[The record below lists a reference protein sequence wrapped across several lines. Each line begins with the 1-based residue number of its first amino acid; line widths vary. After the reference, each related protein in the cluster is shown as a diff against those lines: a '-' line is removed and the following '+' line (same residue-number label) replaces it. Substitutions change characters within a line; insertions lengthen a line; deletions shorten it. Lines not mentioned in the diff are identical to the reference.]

1 MNPISALLN
10 SDAGLAVVIP
20 IALGLLTLIVFVH
33 EFGHFVFARRFGV
46 GVKEFAI
53 GFPPRV
59 WSRVRGGRFIAAH
72 AVGAQRRRRVDG
84 YLRRMSPPESANEM
98 RAAIVIMRGQSE
110 RLREDLRQAASAGAN
125 GAVIVGGDER
135 TIETAALPT
144 RDLPTVRID
153 DTHASALDRH
163 LAIGDLPA
171 ELQLGAPAGDLAH
184 SARLRLGG
192 TRFAIN
198 SVPLGGY
205 VRMVGESGEFDAPGS
220 FTQRR
225 PWQRALILVA
235 GPFAN
240 FLLAPLLF
248 LAAALIADVAG
259 AQVTG
264 VAPSSPAAVAGLQAG
279 DRLVAIGGNEIHS
292 PADVPQAV
300 IAAVGRPLELEI
312 RRGDVRRVV
321 VAVPRP
327 APPWGEGALGIR
339 VGAVFEPLPL
349 HRAIPRSL
357 ERTVWAIALLP
368 RAIADW
374 RSGTQALEIAGPVGI
389 VDLIGQAARQ
399 GPEVVFFLA
408 ALLSAQI
415 GLINLLPWPGLDG
428 GRLVFV
434 TFEWLTGR
442 RLPPRREAAF
452 HFVGIMLLLT
462 LAVLITVGDVQRL
475 TGG

>member
-1 MNPISALLN
+1 
-10 SDAGLAVVIP
+10 
-20 IALGLLTLIVFVH
+20 
-33 EFGHFVFARRFGV
+33 
-46 GVKEFAI
+46 
-53 GFPPRV
+53 
-59 WSRVRGGRFIAAH
+59 
-72 AVGAQRRRRVDG
+72 
-84 YLRRMSPPESANEM
+84 MSPPETADEM
-98 RAAIVIMRGQSE
+98 RAVIVIVEGESE
-110 RLREDLRQAASAGAN
+110 RLSDDLRQAARAGAN
-125 GAVIVGGDER
+125 GAVIVGGDEQA
-135 TIETAALPT
+135 IETALLPV
-144 RDLPTVRID
+144 RDLTTVRID
-153 DTHASALDRH
+153 ETHASELDRH

-171 ELQLGAPAGDLAH
+171 ELQVGAPANGLAG

-225 PWQRALILVA
+225 PWQRAMILVA

-259 AQVTG
+259 AEVTG
-264 VAPSSPAAVAGLQAG
+264 VAPNSPAAMAGLQAG
-279 DRLVAIGGNEIHS
+279 DRLVAIGGHEIRS
-292 PADVPQAV
+292 PAEVPPAV
-300 IAAVGRPLELEI
+300 SAAVGRPLEVEI

-327 APPWGEGALGIR
+327 EPPPGEGALGIR

-349 HRAIPRSL
+349 QQAIPRSL
-357 ERTVWAIALLP
+357 ERTVLAIALLP
-368 RAIADW
+368 MAIADW
-374 RSGTQALEIAGPVGI
+374 VSGSQAVDIAGPVGI
-389 VDLIGQAARQ
+389 VDAIGQAARQ

-434 TFEWLTGR
+434 IFEWLTGR

-462 LAVLITVGDVQRL
+462 LAVVITVGDVQRL
-475 TGG
+475 AGG

>member
-10 SDAGLAVVIP
+10 SDASLAVVIP

-33 EFGHFVFARRFGV
+33 ELGHFFFARRFGV

-72 AVGAQRRRRVDG
+72 AVGAPRRRRVDG

-98 RAAIVIMRGQSE
+98 RGAIVIVRGQGE
-110 RLREDLRQAASAGAN
+110 RLREDLRQVASASAN
-125 GAVIVGGDER
+125 GAVIVGGDVR
-135 TIETAALPT
+135 VIETTLLST
-144 RDLPTVRID
+144 GDLTTVRID
-153 DTHASALDRH
+153 DTHASALDRQ

-171 ELQLGAPAGDLAH
+171 ELQVGAPEGGP
-184 SARLRLGG
+184 ARLRLGG

-198 SVPLGGY
+198 WLPLGGY
-205 VRMVGESGEFDAPGS
+205 VRMVGEGGEFDAPGS

-225 PWQRALILVA
+225 PWQRAVILVA

-259 AQVTG
+259 AEVTG

-279 DRLVAIGGNEIHS
+279 DRLVAIGGQEIHS
-292 PADVPQAV
+292 PSEVPPAV
-300 IAAVGRPLELEI
+300 RAAVGRPLELEI

-327 APPWGEGALGIR
+327 APPPGEGALGIR

-349 HRAIPRSL
+349 HLAIPRSL
-357 ERTVWAIALLP
+357 ERTVLAIALLP
-368 RAIADW
+368 MAIADW
-374 RSGTQALEIAGPVGI
+374 VSGSQAVDIAGPVGI
-389 VDLIGQAARQ
+389 VDAIGQAARQ

-434 TFEWLTGR
+434 AFEWLTGR

-475 TGG
+475 VGA